1 MSAANDIQITTL
13 DSGLR
18 VATVPM
24 LSLETVTVGIWIHA
38 GSRLESKADCGVA
51 HFLEHMSFKGTS
63 RRSAL
68 QIAEEVEMVGGHSNA
83 YTSREN
89 TAYHI
94 KLLAKDLP
102 LAVDI
107 LGDIVLNSTFEKAE
121 LERER
126 GVILQ
131 EIAMYDDQP
140 DEVAS
145 DNFQEQAFPDQ
156 PLGRPILGFK
166 DIVANMTAEQLRGY
180 VGKHYSADRAVVV
193 AAGKVDHDSF
203 VAMVEENFSA
213 FTRFDTPQ
221 IEAANYVGCIVR
233 KKDDCEQMQTIIG
246 WPSCSYQDIRKH
258 YASAALAGIFG
269 GGMSSRLFQEV
280 REKRGLAYSV
290 YAFQGPY
297 QDCGL
302 FGFYAG
308 TAPETASEAIKVSHD
323 ILGGMADDITEKE
336 LEKIKAQMR
345 AGLLMSLESSSSR
358 AENTAR
364 QLLLYKRIIPT
375 DERLQHIDALDIAEI
390 SAWVKTIMQGDVTV
404 SLYGDVDQVRLPEV
418 FAV

>member
-1 MSAANDIQITTL
+1 MPTIDDIQITTL

-24 LSLETVTVGIWIHA
+24 HSLETVTVGIWVHA
-38 GSRLESKADCGVA
+38 GSRLENKADCGVA
-51 HFLEHMSFKGTS
+51 HFLEHMSFKGTT

-83 YTSREN
+83 YTSKEN

-107 LGDIVLNSTFEKAE
+107 LGDIILNSTYAAEE

-131 EIAMYDDQP
+131 EIAMYEDQP

-145 DNFQEQAFPDQ
+145 DNFQETAFPYQ
-156 PLGRPILGFK
+156 PMGRSILGFK
-166 DIVANMTAEQLRGY
+166 DVVANMTAEQLRGY
-180 VGKHYSADRAVVV
+180 IGKHYSADRSVIV
-193 AAGKVDHDSF
+193 AAGKVDHEAF
-203 VAMVEENFSA
+203 VAMIEEHFAGFS
-213 FTRFDTPQ
+213 RFDTPQ
-221 IEAANYVGCIVR
+221 IEAARYVGGIVR
-233 KKDDCEQMQTIIG
+233 TKDDCEQMHSIVG
-246 WPSCSYQDIRKH
+246 WPSCSYQDIKKH

-290 YAFQGPY
+290 YAFHAPY
-297 QDCGL
+297 QDCGI

-323 ILGGMADDITEKE
+323 ILAEMTHDITAKE
-336 LEKIKAQMR
+336 LEKIKAQMS

-364 QLLLYKRIIPT
+364 QLLLFNRVIPT
-375 DERLQHIDALDIAEI
+375 SERLEQINALDIAEI
-390 SAWVKTIMQGDVTV
+390 AAWVETIMQGAVTV
-404 SLYGDVDQVRLPEV
+404 SLYGDIDQVAIPESL
-418 FAV
+418 AV

>member
-1 MSAANDIQITTL
+1 MAAIDDIQITTL
-13 DSGLR
+13 RSGLR

-24 LSLETVTVGIWIHA
+24 HSLETVTVGIWIHA

-51 HFLEHMSFKGTS
+51 HFLEHMSFKGTT
-63 RRSAL
+63 RRTAQ

-83 YTSREN
+83 YTAKEN

-94 KLLAKDLP
+94 KLLAQDLP

-107 LGDIVLNSTFEKAE
+107 LGDILLNSTFTKDE

-131 EIAMYDDQP
+131 EMAMYEDQP

-145 DNFQEQAFPDQ
+145 DRFQETAFPDQ
-156 PLGRPILGFK
+156 PMGRSILGFK
-166 DIVANMTAEQLRGY
+166 DVVANMSAEQLRGY
-180 VGKHYSADRAVVV
+180 MSRHYSADRSVVV
-193 AAGKVDHDSF
+193 AAGKVDHEAF
-203 VAMVEENFSA
+203 VAMIEEHFAAFS
-213 FTRFDTPQ
+213 RFDTPAA
-221 IEAANYVGCIVR
+221 EAAKYVGGVVDT
-233 KKDDCEQMQTIIG
+233 KDDCEQMHSIVG

-290 YAFQGPY
+290 YAFHAPY
-297 QDCGL
+297 QDCGI

-308 TAPETASEAIKVSHD
+308 TAPETASEAIAVSCD
-323 ILGGMADDITEKE
+323 ILSGMTQNITTKE
-336 LEKIKAQMR
+336 LEKVKAQMR

-358 AENTAR
+358 AETTAR
-364 QLLLYKRIIPT
+364 QLLLFDRIIPIS
-375 DERLQHIDALDIAEI
+375 ERLDNINALDIGEI
-390 SAWVKTIMQGDVTV
+390 AAWVDTMMQQTATV
-404 SLYGDVDQVRLPEV
+404 SLYGDIDQVTVPETL
-418 FAV
+418 AA